1 MTRAAALMIILT
13 MYAAARAESETPST
27 TVLADM
33 GLTGLQI
40 LSDREAS
47 AIRGLGFEPG
57 PHLAGFESYQLSKAK
72 FKEHV
77 AEFRERIKNHT
88 FAGKARFKN
97 SIEKFHKHVKK
108 LHDKVKH
115 FKHKIH

>member
-1 MTRAAALMIILT
+1 MTRAATLMIVLT
-13 MYAAARAESETPST
+13 MYVTARAEQGMPSKA
-27 TVLADM
+27 VLADM
-33 GLTGLQI
+33 RLSGLQI
-40 LSDREAS
+40 LSDHEAS
-47 AIRGLGFEPG
+47 AIRGHGFEPG
-57 PHLAGFESYQLSKAK
+57 SHLAGFQHYQQSKAK